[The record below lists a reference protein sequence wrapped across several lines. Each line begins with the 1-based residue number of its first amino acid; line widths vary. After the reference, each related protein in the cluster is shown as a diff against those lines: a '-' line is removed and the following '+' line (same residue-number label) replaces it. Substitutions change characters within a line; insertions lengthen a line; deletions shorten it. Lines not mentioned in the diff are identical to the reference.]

1 MTQTLTQPGLEP
13 YVPRLV
19 RTWDGARG
27 VVDAIEVDGTLVSV
41 DLSGFTALS
50 ERLAAKGR
58 AGAEELI
65 LLISGVYEGLIGIS
79 QRRGGDVLKFR
90 GDALLIFFEGDDHAV
105 RACIAAGEMQ
115 WLIEETGRTRS
126 SVGPVELTM
135 AVGIVSGPCHFFLAG
150 RSHRELVIAGP
161 AATGTLRLED
171 AAEAREI
178 LVSAATAHSLD
189 PGWLAGERDGAVL
202 LKPGLHNG
210 LPEEPEP
217 ADDSH
222 SDVDLVEFVP
232 IPLRPVLA
240 SGAAEAEHRQAT
252 VAFVK
257 FSGADAVL
265 EQEGLDGL
273 GERITRLGDVVD
285 RVVDGLGITWL
296 ESDIDLDGGKVYLT
310 AGAPATPGGD
320 EERMLRALR
329 AIVDEGC
336 GLTLR
341 AGVNRGHVFA
351 GEIGA
356 EARRTYAV
364 MGDTVNLAARLA
376 GRAQPGQILA
386 TGDVLD
392 RARTR
397 FESSSQPF
405 LMKGKERAVTA
416 YSVGAL
422 LGVREEQPP
431 ERLPL
436 VGRDAELATLR
447 EAVDAARLRQSR
459 LVELIGEPGIGKTR
473 LIDELTTLSVGFTQL
488 VARSEAYA
496 TAAPYFVFRPLLRQL
511 AGILPTADRR
521 TAGEQLTAWVQA
533 VMPDQAPWLPLLAVV
548 LDADVEPTPEADAV
562 GPSLR
567 RQRLHE
573 AVEQFLTRVLMMPT
587 LLVVEDTHWLD
598 DASRGLL
605 RHLVAKPAPRPWLVC
620 VTRRPA
626 GPSFVAEDGTN
637 GTALALE
644 PLPPELTASLARVA
658 DGELSLSEDALES
671 LVARAGG
678 NPLFVREL
686 VAAIRH
692 GAGGEL
698 PETVE
703 RLMTERIDT
712 LGPEDR
718 LLLRVAAVVGPR
730 FDLDLMRE
738 VLGDE
743 LEDVGE
749 IERWQRLGEFV
760 EWRGDDTLHFR
771 HDLFRSAAYE
781 GLSFQR
787 RRDVHAR
794 VGAALEQRAG
804 ERSDEA
810 AGLLS
815 LHFLEGREPEKA
827 WRYSVAAGRRA
838 QALWANVDA
847 AEFYERALSA
857 AEELPA
863 ADPLEVSA
871 VAEALGDVC
880 ELAARYD
887 EAGTAYAR
895 ARALV
900 GGDVV
905 ATARLLRKEGVLHER
920 LGGYDDAL
928 QRYRRALELLDS
940 PAGAAAPGSD
950 RVELEVEYAT
960 VLFRQGHFEEC
971 FVWAERAAEHAEA
984 AGDRPGLAHAYRVLN
999 TAHRELGGTE
1009 TRWFEL
1015 ALPIYEELG
1024 DRVGKAIVLNNLG
1037 VGAYFAGRWDEA
1049 MAYYEQSVAEEHA
1062 AGDPIR
1068 AANSSNNVA
1077 EILLDQGR
1085 LEPAVE
1091 LLREALRVYNA
1102 AGYTFGAGVAKK
1114 NLARAAAAVGAFDEA
1129 RVLFDEALA
1138 HLEEIGAGTFVLEAK
1153 ARRAECLVL
1162 EGSHREALALAE
1174 DVLAE
1179 AHESGGAGVDV
1190 ALVERLVGYALVQA
1204 RRPEAARPHFDE
1216 SLRLGRERGAR
1227 YEIARTL
1234 RALADTGAPQHAE
1247 EAQQLLDSLGVVTLP
1262 RVPLP

>member
-1 MTQTLTQPGLEP
+1 LTTHTLTQPGLEP

-19 RTWDGARG
+19 RTWDGLRG
-27 VVDAIEVDGTLVSV
+27 GVDAIEVDGTLVSV

-65 LLISGVYEGLIGIS
+65 LLISGVYEGLIGIAE
-79 QRRGGDVLKFR
+79 RRGGDVLKFR
-90 GDALLIFFEGDDHAV
+90 GDALLIFFEDDDHAV
-105 RACIAAGEMQ
+105 RACVAAGEMQ
-115 WLIEETGRTRS
+115 WLIETTGRTRS
-126 SVGPVELTM
+126 SVGQVELAM
-135 AVGIVSGPCHFFLAG
+135 AVGIVSGPCHFFLTG
-150 RSHRELVIAGP
+150 LSHRELVIAGP
-161 AATGTLRLED
+161 AASDTLRLED
-171 AAEAREI
+171 AAEAHEI
-178 LVSAATAHSLD
+178 LVSAATARALE
-189 PGWLAGERDGAVL
+189 PGWLAGERDGAML
-202 LKPGLHNG
+202 LRRGLHDEAPAESTRFDA
-210 LPEEPEP
+210 LP
-217 ADDSH
+217 
-222 SDVDLVEFVP
+222 SDVDLEEFVP
-232 IPLRPVLA
+232 IPLRRVLA
-240 SGAAEAEHRQAT
+240 AGAAEAEHRQAT

-257 FSGADAVL
+257 FTDAGEVL
-265 EQEGLDGL
+265 AREGLDGL
-273 GERITRLGDVVD
+273 DERLQRLGEVVD
-285 RVVDGLGITWL
+285 RTVDGLGITWL
-296 ESDIDLDGGKVYLT
+296 ESDIDVDGGKVYLT

-320 EERMLRALR
+320 EERMLLALR

-356 EARRTYAV
+356 DSRRTYAV

-376 GRAQPGQILA
+376 GRARPGQILA
-386 TGDVLD
+386 TGDVLE

-436 VGRDAELATLR
+436 VGREREVAALK
-447 EAVDAARLRQSR
+447 EAVDAARMRQSR
-459 LVELIGEPGIGKTR
+459 LIELVGEPGIGKTR
-473 LIDELTTLSVGFTQL
+473 LIDELTALSLGFTQL

-511 AGILPTADRR
+511 AGILPTADRGE
-521 TAGEQLTAWVQA
+521 AGAQLSAWVQG
-533 VMPDQAPWLPLLAVV
+533 VMPDQAPWLPLLGVV
-548 LDADVEPTPEADAV
+548 FDAEVPATPETDALGASV
-562 GPSLR
+562 R

-573 AVEQFLTRVLMMPT
+573 AVEQFLVRVLMMPT
-587 LLVVEDTHWLD
+587 LLVFEDTHWLD
-598 DASRGLL
+598 DASRELL
-605 RHLVAKPAPRPWLVC
+605 LHLALRPTPRPWLVC
-620 VTRRPA
+620 VTRRPRGA
-626 GPSFVAEDGTN
+626 SFIDDGGAEGLV
-637 GTALALE
+637 LALE
-644 PLPPELTASLARVA
+644 PLAPDLTASLARVV
-658 DGELSLSEDALES
+658 DDELSLSEEALES

-686 VAAIRH
+686 VAAIRR
-692 GAGGEL
+692 GAAGEL

-712 LGPEDR
+712 LDPEDR
-718 LLLRVAAVVGPR
+718 LLLRVAAVAGAR

-738 VLGDE
+738 LLGDE
-743 LEDVGE
+743 LGDVGE
-749 IERWQRLGEFV
+749 IERWQRVGEFV
-760 EWRGDDTLHFR
+760 EWRGDDTLRFR

-781 GLSFQR
+781 GLSFRR

-794 VGAALEQRAG
+794 IGAALERRAG
-804 ERSDEA
+804 ERTEEA

-815 LHFLEGREPEKA
+815 LHFLEGGELEKA
-827 WRYSVAAGRRA
+827 WHYSVVAGRRA
-838 QALWANVDA
+838 QKLWANVDA

-857 AEELPA
+857 AGDLA
-863 ADPLEVSA
+863 ALDPVEVSA
-871 VAEALGDVC
+871 VAESLGDVC

-887 EAGTAYAR
+887 EASAAYAR

-940 PAGAAAPGSD
+940 PTGAAAPGSD

-971 FVWAERAAEHAEA
+971 LRWAERAAEHAQT
-984 AGDRPGLAHAYRVLN
+984 AGYRPGLAHAYRVLN

-1009 TRWFEL
+1009 TTWFEL

-1037 VGAYFAGRWDEA
+1037 VSAYFSGRWDEA
-1049 MAYYEQSVAEEHA
+1049 MTYYEQSVEEEHA

-1114 NLARAAAAVGAFDEA
+1114 NLARAAATVGAFDEA
-1129 RVLFDEALA
+1129 HVLFDEALA
-1138 HLEEIGAGTFVLEAK
+1138 HLEEIGAGTFVFEAK
-1153 ARRAECLVL
+1153 ARRAECYVL
-1162 EGSHREALALAE
+1162 EGSHREALALAQ
-1174 DVLAE
+1174 DLLAE
-1179 AHESGGAGVDV
+1179 AKD
-1190 ALVERLVGYALVQA
+1190 ALVERLLGYALVQA
-1204 RRPEAARPHFDE
+1204 RRPEEARPHFDE
-1216 SLRLGRERGAR
+1216 SLRLARERGAR
-1227 YEIARTL
+1227 YEVARTL
-1234 RALADTGAPQHAE
+1234 RALSETGSQEHAE
-1247 EAQQLLDSLGVVTLP
+1247 EAQQLLDSLGVVSLP

>member
-1 MTQTLTQPGLEP
+1 MGSRMTQTLTQPGLEP

-19 RTWDGARG
+19 RSWDGVRG
-27 VVDAIEVDGTLVSV
+27 GVDAIELDGTLVSV

-65 LLISGVYEGLIGIS
+65 LLISGVYEGLIGIAG
-79 QRRGGDVLKFR
+79 RRGGDVLKFR
-90 GDALLIFFEGDDHAV
+90 GDALLIFFEDDDHAV

-115 WLIEETGRTRS
+115 WLIAETGHTRS

-135 AVGIVSGPCHFFLAG
+135 AVGIHSGPCHFFLSG

-178 LVSAATAHSLD
+178 LVSAATARELD
-189 PGWLAGERDGAVL
+189 PGWLAGARGDATL

-210 LPEEPEP
+210 VPDEPTLDP
-217 ADDSH
+217 APPSE
-222 SDVDLVEFVP
+222 VDLAAFVP
-232 IPLRPVLA
+232 IPLRRVLA
-240 SGAAEAEHRQAT
+240 GGAAEAEHRQAT

-257 FSGADAVL
+257 FTGVDEVL
-265 EQEGLDGL
+265 AREGLDGL

-285 RVVDGLGITWL
+285 LTVDGLGITWL

-320 EERMLRALR
+320 EERMLLALR

-356 EARRTYAV
+356 ESRRTYAV

-376 GRAQPGQILA
+376 GRAKPGQILA
-386 TGDVLD
+386 TGDVLE

-397 FESSSQPF
+397 FESSSQPL

-422 LGVREEQPP
+422 LGIREEQPP

-436 VGRDAELATLR
+436 IGREREVAALK
-447 EAVDAARLRQSR
+447 EAVDAARQRQSR
-459 LVELIGEPGIGKTR
+459 LIELVGEPGIGKTR
-473 LIDELTTLSVGFTQL
+473 LIDELTALSRGFTQL

-511 AGILPTADRR
+511 AGILPSADRDE
-521 TAGEQLTAWVQA
+521 AGEQLSAWVQG
-533 VMPDQAPWLPLLAVV
+533 VMPDQLPWLPLLGVV
-548 LDADVEPTPEADAV
+548 FDAEVEPTSEVDAL
-562 GPSLR
+562 GAPMR

-573 AVEQFLTRVLMMPT
+573 TVEQFLVRVLMMPT
-587 LLVVEDTHWLD
+587 LLVFEDTHWLD
-598 DASRGLL
+598 DASRELL
-605 RHLVAKPAPRPWLVC
+605 LHLAVRPSPRPWLIC
-620 VTRRPA
+620 VTHRPA
-626 GPSFVAEDGTN
+626 GATFVADG
-637 GTALALE
+637 GGHGVVLALE
-644 PLPPELTASLARVA
+644 PLAPELTASLARVVDA
-658 DGELSLSEDALES
+658 ELSLSEDALES

-686 VAAIRH
+686 VGAIRR
-692 GAGGEL
+692 GAAGEL

-738 VLGDE
+738 LLGDE
-743 LEDVGE
+743 LDDVGE

-794 VGAALEQRAG
+794 VGAALERRAG
-804 ERSDEA
+804 ERTDEA

-838 QALWANVDA
+838 QGLWANVDA

-857 AEELPA
+857 AEELSAP
-863 ADPLEVSA
+863 DPVEVSA
-871 VAEALGDVC
+871 VAESLGDVC

-887 EAGTAYAR
+887 EAGTAYGR

-900 GGDVV
+900 GDDVV
-905 ATARLLRKEGVLHER
+905 ASARLLRKEGVLQER

-928 QRYRRALELLDS
+928 ELYRRALELLDS
-940 PAGAAAPGSD
+940 PAGAAAPGAE
-950 RVELEVEYAT
+950 RAELEVEFAT
-960 VLFRQGHFEEC
+960 VLFRQGHFEAC
-971 FVWAERAAEHAEA
+971 LRWAERAVEHAEA
-984 AGDRPGLAHAYRVLN
+984 AADRPGLAHAYRVLN
-999 TAHRELGGTE
+999 TAHRALGGSE

-1015 ALPIYEELG
+1015 ALPIYEEVG

-1049 MAYYEQSVAEEHA
+1049 MAFYEQSVEEEHA

-1129 RVLFDEALA
+1129 HALFDEALA
-1138 HLEEIGAGTFVLEAK
+1138 HLDEIGSGTFLLETK
-1153 ARRAECLVL
+1153 ARRAECFVL
-1162 EGSHREALALAE
+1162 EGSHREALTLAE
-1174 DVLAE
+1174 EVLAE
-1179 AHESGGAGVDV
+1179 AQD

-1204 RRPEAARPHFDE
+1204 RRPEEARPHFEE
-1216 SLRLGRERGAR
+1216 SLRLARERDAR

-1234 RALADTGAPQHAE
+1234 RALAETGAPEHAA
-1247 EAQQLLDSLGVVTLP
+1247 EAQELLDSLGVVSLP